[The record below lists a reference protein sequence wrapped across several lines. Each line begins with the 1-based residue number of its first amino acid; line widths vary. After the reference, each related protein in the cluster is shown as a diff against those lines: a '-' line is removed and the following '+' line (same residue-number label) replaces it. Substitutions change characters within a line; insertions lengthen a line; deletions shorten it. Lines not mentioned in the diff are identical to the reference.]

1 MPSFPKLCL
10 AALLALGLPAC
21 TALGPLPGTAEF
33 AASRV
38 SRGFDCG
45 LRVDRARIAARLD
58 RQERTRFVV
67 ASSAFAVKAYKA
79 PRPCDAG
86 ERADLQRE
94 LGHLARR

>member
-1 MPSFPKLCL
+1 MSSPKLCL
-10 AALLALGLPAC
+10 AALLALGFPAC
-21 TALGPLPGTAEF
+21 TAMGPAPGTPEY

-45 LRVDRARIAARLD
+45 VRVDRARVAARLD
-58 RQERTRFVV
+58 REERARFTT
-67 ASSAFAVKAYKA
+67 ASSGFAVKAYKA
-79 PRPCDAG
+79 PKPCDAS

>member
-1 MPSFPKLCL
+1 MSSPKLCL
-10 AALLALGLPAC
+10 AALLALGFPAC
-21 TALGPLPGTAEF
+21 TAMGPAPGTPEY

-45 LRVDRARIAARLD
+45 VRVDRARVAARLD
-58 RQERTRFVV
+58 RKERARFTA
-67 ASSAFAVKAYKA
+67 ASSGFAVKAYKA
-79 PRPCDAG
+79 PKPCDAS

>member
-1 MPSFPKLCL
+1 MSSPKLCL
-10 AALLALGLPAC
+10 AALLALGFPAC
-21 TALGPLPGTAEF
+21 TAMGPAPGTPEY

-45 LRVDRARIAARLD
+45 VRVDRARVAARLD
-58 RQERTRFVV
+58 REERARFAA
-67 ASSAFAVKAYKA
+67 ASSGFAVKAYKA
-79 PRPCDAG
+79 PKPCDAN

>member
-1 MPSFPKLCL
+1 MSSPKLCL
-10 AALLALGLPAC
+10 AALLALGFPAC
-21 TALGPLPGTAEF
+21 TAMGPAPGTPEY

-45 LRVDRARIAARLD
+45 VRVDRARVAARLD
-58 RQERTRFVV
+58 REERARFAA
-67 ASSAFAVKAYKA
+67 ASSGLAVKADKA
-79 PRPCDAG
+79 PKPCDAS

>member
-1 MPSFPKLCL
+1 M
-10 AALLALGLPAC
+10 ALGLGAC
-21 TALGPLPGTAEF
+21 TALGPVPGTPEY

-45 LRVDRARIAARLD
+45 VRVDRARIAARLERED
-58 RQERTRFVV
+58 RARFNV
-67 ASSAFAVKAYKA
+67 AGSGFAVKAYKA
-79 PRPCDAG
+79 PRACDAS

>member
-1 MPSFPKLCL
+1 MSSQKLCL
-10 AALLALGLPAC
+10 AALTALGLGAC
-21 TALGPLPGTAEF
+21 TALGPLPGTPEY

-45 LRVDRARIAARLD
+45 VRVDRARIAARLD
-58 RQERTRFVV
+58 REERARFAA
-67 ASSAFAVKAYKA
+67 ASSGFAVRAYKA
-79 PRPCDAG
+79 PKACDAS